1 MIQITTK
8 SVEET
13 KEFGAELAKVVNPGD
28 LILLCGDLGAG
39 KTSFTQGFGLGL
51 GATCPITSPTFTL
64 ANCYEG
70 DLVINHLDVYRL
82 THIEETRDLGLHELI
97 DDQSVT
103 LIEWGDVIAGALPC
117 GYLEIRFNLGET
129 SEERNVHLQ
138 IVGSEWEDR
147 IESIEA
153 IREKMC

>member
-1 MIQITTK
+1 MSFLFSTLISLFVSVLFTSKSSLVVESSFSESIT
-8 SVEET
+8 
-13 KEFGAELAKVVNPGD
+13 A
-28 LILLCGDLGAG
+28 
-39 KTSFTQGFGLGL
+39 
-51 GATCPITSPTFTL
+51 ITSPTFTL

-138 IVGSEWEDR
+138 IFGSEWEDR

>member
-1 MIQITTK
+1 MCI
-8 SVEET
+8 
-13 KEFGAELAKVVNPGD
+13 
-28 LILLCGDLGAG
+28 
-39 KTSFTQGFGLGL
+39 
-51 GATCPITSPTFTL
+51 
-64 ANCYEG
+64 
-70 DLVINHLDVYRL
+70 
-82 THIEETRDLGLHELI
+82 RDRI

-129 SEERNVHLQ
+129 SEERNVLLQ